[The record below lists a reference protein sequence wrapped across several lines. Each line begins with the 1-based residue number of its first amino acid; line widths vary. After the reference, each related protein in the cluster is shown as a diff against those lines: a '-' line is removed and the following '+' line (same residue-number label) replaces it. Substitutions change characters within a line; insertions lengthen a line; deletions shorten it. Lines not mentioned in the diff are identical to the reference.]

1 MEKVTIWYKYNRKKE
16 WEHNH
21 IEDGWNFGSIPTAKH
36 DNQAKAWKAA
46 KWKRAWG
53 FLENGKVTEIV
64 QSREEQQMGFITLLL
79 VAVIVYAIVEKHRRE
94 RELDGWFEG
103 LLDYISGVF

>member
-1 MEKVTIWYKYNRKKE
+1 
-16 WEHNH
+16 
-21 IEDGWNFGSIPTAKH
+21 
-36 DNQAKAWKAA
+36 
-46 KWKRAWG
+46 
-53 FLENGKVTEIV
+53 
-64 QSREEQQMGFITLLL
+64 MGFITLLL

>member
-1 MEKVTIWYKYNRKKE
+1 MGNGKTEKVTVWYRYNNKKKE

-21 IEDGWNFGSIPTAKH
+21 IEDGWTFTPIPNAQH
-36 DNQAKAWKAA
+36 ESQVKAWKNG

-64 QSREEQQMGFITLLL
+64 KSREE
-79 VAVIVYAIVEKHRRE
+79 
-94 RELDGWFEG
+94 
-103 LLDYISGVF
+103 